1 MKIKQS
7 WYNHLLNFL
16 AVIIGVYLGFYINQK
31 AIENKERKE
40 SIALMKSM
48 LTDLAEDIEVYEEYQ
63 IPENR
68 KQQENI
74 GKLIEMLV
82 KDSLDGFGVQ
92 LSLVFQVE
100 NFKPTTSTY
109 SSMKS
114 SDKMRLIN
122 NLDLQKNISDYYE
135 GTAEESSRKGEFQ
148 VDYFTDE
155 LLTWLTRNVDLTT
168 MELLTKNELIQL
180 RNKLIIYE
188 SLVEQKVGAYEMNVE
203 SSKELKNRIESVVS
217 SK

>member
-7 WYNHLLNFL
+7 WYNHILNFL

-31 AIENKERKE
+31 AIENQERKE

-48 LTDLAEDIEVYEEYQ
+48 LTDLSEDIEVYEEYQ

-74 GKLIEMLV
+74 GKLVEMLV
-82 KDSLDGFGVQ
+82 KDSLEGFGVQ

-114 SDKMRLIN
+114 SDKLRLIN

-135 GTAEESSRKGEFQ
+135 GTAEESLRKGEFQ
-148 VDYFTDE
+148 VDYFTNE

-203 SSKELKNRIESVVS
+203 SSKELKNRIEYVLS